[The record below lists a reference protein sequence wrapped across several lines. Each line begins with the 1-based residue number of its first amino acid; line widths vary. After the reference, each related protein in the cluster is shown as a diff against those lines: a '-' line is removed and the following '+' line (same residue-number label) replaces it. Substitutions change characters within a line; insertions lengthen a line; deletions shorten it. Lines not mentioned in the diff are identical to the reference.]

1 MGIFGGVKSSE
12 EAGRRASLKEV
23 LSRPISSLDL
33 SVRAANCMADQ
44 QIQTVGEL
52 ARRSKDDM
60 LEVKNFGKTSLHE
73 IEKKLGELGISLGM
87 DVDAVLNS

>member
-1 MGIFGGVKSSE
+1 VFGGVRTGEDAARK
-12 EAGRRASLKEV
+12 ASLKEI

-44 QIQTVGEL
+44 EIQTVGEL

-60 LEVKNFGKTSLHE
+60 LQVKNFGKTSLHE
-73 IEKKLGELGISLGM
+73 IEKKLSELGIALGI
-87 DVDAVLNS
+87 DVDAVLNG